1 MNKGLTPYFLYIF
14 GTVFFTVYGQLILKW
29 RIVKY
34 GQLPEL
40 LADKIVFLLKAVFDP
55 FIFSGLF
62 AAFIASLFWM
72 AAMTKFDVSF
82 AYPLITAGLTF
93 ITVFF
98 AIIILNEPVSLNKVL
113 GLVLIMSGVLIM
125 MRDA

>member
-1 MNKGLTPYFLYIF
+1 MNKSLLPYFFYIF
-14 GTVFFTVYGQLILKW
+14 GTVAFTVYGQLILKW

-34 GQLPEL
+34 GELPDL
-40 LADKIVFLLKAVFDP
+40 LSDKIIFLLKAIFDP

-98 AIIILNEPVSLNKVL
+98 AIVILNEPISMSKVL
-113 GLVLIMSGVLIM
+113 GVLLIMSGVLIM
-125 MRDA
+125 VRDV

>member
-98 AIIILNEPVSLNKVL
+98 AIVILNEPVSLNKVF

-125 MRDA
+125 MRDT